1 MPRINLLPWREQERK
16 VRRREFMVAAGG
28 AVIAAVIFTLGGKLL
43 YSSWTESQNA
53 KNALLKKEIVKLDAQ
68 IADIQDLEN
77 RKQRL
82 VARMEIIEK
91 LQRKRP
97 EIVHLFDEM
106 VKTVPEGVYL
116 TAIKQTGNK
125 LEIRGVAQ
133 SSTRVSSFMRNLDGS
148 QWLRNPELEVVQTTK
163 TSGPGS
169 SNHILGVMAAQ
180 ATGTRL
186 VHVPYRG
193 AGPAMQDT
201 IAGIVPSMFDSLPS
215 AAPH

>member
-28 AVIAAVIFTLGGKLL
+28 AVIASIVLLGVGKLL
-43 YSSWTESQNA
+43 YAGWTEAQIE
-53 KNALLKKEIVKLDAQ
+53 KNNLLKKEIVKLDAQ

-97 EIVHLFDEM
+97 EIVHLFDEI
-106 VKTVPEGVYL
+106 VKTVPEGIYL

-125 LEIRGVAQ
+125 LEIHGIAQ
-133 SSTRVSSFMRNLDGS
+133 SSTRVSTFMRNIDGS
-148 QWLRNPELEVVQTTK
+148 VWMDNPVLQVVESSKDSPTGGSNFTLTSDVVGVDLEHGGETTVK
-163 TSGPGS
+163 K
-169 SNHILGVMAAQ
+169 VAAK
-180 ATGTRL
+180 
-186 VHVPYRG
+186 
-193 AGPAMQDT
+193 
-201 IAGIVPSMFDSLPS
+201 
-215 AAPH
+215 

>member
-16 VRRREFMVAAGG
+16 IRRREFMVAAGG
-28 AVIAAVIFTLGGKLL
+28 AIFAAVIFVLGGKLL
-43 YSSWTESQNA
+43 YSSWTDAQKE
-53 KNALLKKEIVKLDAQ
+53 KNNLLTKEIVKLDAQ

-106 VKTVPEGVYL
+106 VKTVPEGIYL

-125 LEIRGVAQ
+125 LEIHGVAQ
-133 SSTRVSSFMRNLDGS
+133 SSTRVSTFMRNIDGS
-148 QWLRNPELEVVQTTK
+148 VWMDNPVLQVVESARDSPTGGSNFTLSSDVVGVDLENGGETTVK
-163 TSGPGS
+163 K
-169 SNHILGVMAAQ
+169 VAAK
-180 ATGTRL
+180 
-186 VHVPYRG
+186 
-193 AGPAMQDT
+193 
-201 IAGIVPSMFDSLPS
+201 
-215 AAPH
+215 

>member
-28 AVIAAVIFTLGGKLL
+28 AIFAAVIFTLGGKLM
-43 YSSWTESQNA
+43 YSSWIDSQNE
-53 KNALLKKEIVKLDAQ
+53 KNNLLKREIVKLDAQ

-97 EIVHLFDEM
+97 EIVHLFDEI
-106 VKTVPEGVYL
+106 VKTVPEGIYL

-125 LEIRGVAQ
+125 LEIRGIAQ
-133 SSTRVSSFMRNLDGS
+133 SSTRVSTFMRNIDASVWMDNPVLQVVESAKDSPTGGS
-148 QWLRNPELEVVQTTK
+148 NFTLSSDVVGVDLENGGETTVK
-163 TSGPGS
+163 K
-169 SNHILGVMAAQ
+169 VAAK
-180 ATGTRL
+180 
-186 VHVPYRG
+186 
-193 AGPAMQDT
+193 
-201 IAGIVPSMFDSLPS
+201 
-215 AAPH
+215 